1 VYRPALSV
9 RPTRWHP
16 SSHSDNASNPAPV
29 GSRQLWALA
38 VSAAREISWGLPV
51 VSREVRYWRTLAKGI
66 SEPAIRHDALTSLER
81 KRGQTDGAALFSILP
96 AARDVSFLRFLVAYQ
111 IMWDFLDSA
120 HERAAD
126 QANGRQLHLALIDAV
141 APTRP
146 IADYYA
152 LHPWRADGGYLRALV
167 EVCRGCCAA
176 LPSYPRVHSLIVGE
190 ATRAQVLAINH
201 DPDPD
206 RRDAGLRA
214 WAATH
219 FPDGHDALWF
229 ELTGAASA
237 GLATFA
243 LLALAC
249 DPACDSSEITRT
261 YAAYS
266 PWASAVACMLDSF
279 ADQLEDA
286 ENGDH
291 SYLAHYS
298 SPESATEHICR
309 LVTRCMRQ
317 QRLLQNS
324 EKHLLIAASMVA
336 LYLSK
341 DSARCPS
348 MRATSRRIAAAGGSL
363 TRALVPILRLWRIA
377 YAQRS
382 T

>member
-1 VYRPALSV
+1 VYHPERSV
-9 RPTRWHP
+9 RPTR
-16 SSHSDNASNPAPV
+16 SHQSCHSGNASNPAPV
-29 GSRQLWALA
+29 TPRQLWALA
-38 VSAAREISWGLPV
+38 ASAAREVSWGLPA
-51 VSREVRYWRTLAKGI
+51 VSREVRYWRTLANEI
-66 SEPAIRHDALTSLER
+66 PDSALRRDALTALAR
-81 KRGQTDGAALFSILP
+81 KRGQADGAALFSILP
-96 AARDVSFLRFLVAYQ
+96 AIRNASFLRFLVAYQ
-111 IMWDFLDSA
+111 VIWDFLDSA
-120 HERAAD
+120 HEHAPG

-141 APTRP
+141 DPTRP
-146 IADYYA
+146 AADYYV
-152 LHPWRADGGYLRALV
+152 LHPWCDDGGYLRALV
-167 EVCRGCCAA
+167 EVCRGCCMA
-176 LPSYPRVHSLIVGE
+176 LPSYQRVRSLIVGE

-201 DPDPD
+201 DLDAD
-206 RRDAGLRA
+206 CRDEALQA
-214 WAATH
+214 WAASH

-237 GLATFA
+237 GLAIFA

-249 DPACDSSEITRT
+249 DPDCDSGEIARMC
-261 YAAYS
+261 AAYS
-266 PWASAVACMLDSF
+266 PWASAVACMLDSY

-291 SYLAHYS
+291 SYVAHYPT
-298 SPESATEHICR
+298 PESATEHISR
-309 LVTRCMRQ
+309 LVTRCMRE
-317 QRLLQNS
+317 QRSLKHS

-363 TRALVPILRLWRIA
+363 TRALIPILRLWRIA